1 MSVDVT
7 TTNVTRNQSTATYNS
22 SNLILFEPKY
32 GPEIL
37 YKNTTGAS
45 LEATSGLLVVR
56 DVSTPG
62 QLKSATSA
70 NLADVVGVLLINDT
84 KTLANN
90 ATVNAQYLIG
100 GEIDATQLILPSTI
114 TLDTVVGTTKF
125 LRDVLS
131 DLGFKLQNIVE
142 HSKL

>member
-1 MSVDVT
+1 MGVDVNQS
-7 TTNVTRNQSTATYNS
+7 NVTRNQSTATYTS
-22 SNLILFEPKY
+22 SSLILFEPKY
-32 GPEIL
+32 GPEVV
-37 YKNTTGAS
+37 YKNTTAAS
-45 LEATSGLLVVR
+45 LEAKSGLLVVR
-56 DVSTPG
+56 DVSTTG
-62 QLKSATSA
+62 QLKSATAA

-100 GEIDATQLILPSTI
+100 GEIDATQLILPANV

-125 LRDVLS
+125 LRDILT

>member
-7 TTNVTRNQSTATYNS
+7 RTNVTRNQSTATYTS
-22 SNLILFEPKY
+22 SSLILFEPEY
-32 GPEIL
+32 GPEVV

-45 LEATSGLLVVR
+45 LDVKSGLLVVR
-56 DVSTPG
+56 DVSTSG

-70 NLADVVGVLLINDT
+70 NLADVVGVLLINDV

-100 GEIDATQLILPSTI
+100 GEIDAAQLILPDTV
-114 TLDTVVGTTKF
+114 TLNTVVGNKF
-125 LRDVLS
+125 LRDILS
-131 DLGFKLQNIVE
+131 DLDFKLQNIVE

>member
-1 MSVDVT
+1 MRT
-7 TTNVTRNQSTATYNS
+7 
-22 SNLILFEPKY
+22 
-32 GPEIL
+32 
-37 YKNTTGAS
+37 
-45 LEATSGLLVVR
+45 
-56 DVSTPG
+56 
-62 QLKSATSA
+62 
-70 NLADVVGVLLINDT
+70 
-84 KTLANN
+84 
-90 ATVNAQYLIG
+90 LIG